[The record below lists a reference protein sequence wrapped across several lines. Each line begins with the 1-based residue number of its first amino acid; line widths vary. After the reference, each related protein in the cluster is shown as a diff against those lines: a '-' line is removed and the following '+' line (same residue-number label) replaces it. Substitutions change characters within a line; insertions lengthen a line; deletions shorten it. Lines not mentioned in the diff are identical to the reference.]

1 MSYSHQL
8 GMVIR
13 STRES
18 RGFSQD
24 YMSEM
29 LDIAQSTYANI
40 ESGKTLI
47 TMDRLLHIAQILE
60 INIHQMIDQVSLIAG
75 KDYFQMSASTPSRHD
90 LIPDTREA
98 YDQLIIEMKSEINF
112 LRGIVNNSVKG

>member
-18 RGFSQD
+18 KGFSQD

-47 TMDRLLHIAQILE
+47 TIDRLLHIAQILE
-60 INIHQMIDQVSLIAG
+60 INIHQMFDHVSLQPGHA
-75 KDYFQMSASTPSRHD
+75 

-98 YDQLIIEMKSEINF
+98 YDQLITEMKSEITF
-112 LRGIVNNSVKG
+112 LRGLVNNTVKL

>member
-1 MSYSHQL
+1 MSYSYQL

-18 RGFSQD
+18 KGFSQD

-47 TMDRLLHIAQILE
+47 TIDRLLHIAQILE
-60 INIHQMIDQVSLIAG
+60 INIHQMLDQVSLLTG
-75 KDYFQMSASTPSRHD
+75 KEYFQMAVPTHHRHV

-98 YDQLIIEMKSEINF
+98 YEQLITEMKSEINF
-112 LRGIVNNSVKG
+112 LRALVNTTVKL

>member
-60 INIHQMIDQVSLIAG
+60 MNIHQMIDQVSLLAG
-75 KDYFQMSASTPSRHD
+75 KEYFQISSTQQRYD

-98 YDQLIIEMKSEINF
+98 YDQLITEMKSEIIF